1 MIKQLILHIIL
12 KNLEYFS
19 NKFKHA
25 KKTMFYEYIE
35 KFMVVEFA
43 IVKVQDL
50 YCFIKGCVRY
60 IFASFFSM
68 SKIIIF
74 FFS

>member
-12 KNLEYFS
+12 KKLEYFS
-19 NKFKHA
+19 NKFKYA

-50 YCFIKGCVRY
+50 YCFIKGCVCY
-60 IFASFFSM
+60 IFASLFSM
-68 SKIIIF
+68 SKTEHL
-74 FFS
+74 